1 MGAPSTN
8 FFQKLIQIH
17 KMWLKL
23 AKIGNNWPIFK
34 RFSAIF
40 TFFRSWN
47 IPELRPFLNNYI
59 QKWDFWKK
67 IQKFHFCSILPILAT
82 IYEVKITF
90 WKKLVEG
97 APITYFQ
104 INIFWFYMLWG
115 IQNQLR
121 IFFARS
127 SGSTRPSAWCE
138 QLFLHSWP
146 MSNIVFHSEMLYL
159 SCSRKVHLCH
169 PVILKCA
176 NCANDTKER
185 KWIGA
190 WVLKCSPLK

>member
-121 IFFARS
+121 IFFCEVIWVNS
-127 SGSTRPSAWCE
+127 S
-138 QLFLHSWP
+138 
-146 MSNIVFHSEMLYL
+146 L
-159 SCSRKVHLCH
+159 SMMWAALLAFMAHVQYCFPFRDV
-169 PVILKCA
+169 
-176 NCANDTKER
+176 
-185 KWIGA
+185 
-190 WVLKCSPLK
+190 VLKL